1 MVVADQQRPFEAGT
15 AEQLVETFDGRGVT
29 CRRDGANGGSF
40 RNGCAIH
47 QFAGALNGIADFGCR
62 NKAGLF
68 RRGISRKRY
77 DVGPAEDVLENVLPL
92 TFVINE
98 FIQKPLQLSD
108 PDR

>member
-1 MVVADQQRPFEAGT
+1 MVQMA
-15 AEQLVETFDGRGVT
+15 
-29 CRRDGANGGSF
+29 GSF

-98 FIQKPLQLSD
+98 FIKSRCSSAIRIVDWPRSSLPTSHTGSSWIA
-108 PDR
+108 